1 MIFFSKIKRAFTE
14 PLGTL
19 LTAGFITLLAAG
31 LIYPV
36 GLSVRD
42 AFVTPDGGMSFYWF
56 TRLAEDGSGRLMLNS
71 LWLAAITTVLC
82 TIISLP
88 LALLRMRREFV
99 GREFFSL
106 MMLAPLIL
114 PPFVGAIAI
123 QRFLGQFGS
132 LNLLLD
138 KLGVIDFA
146 SGVLPPDWL
155 ESGFTGVVIMQVL
168 HLFPIIYLN
177 ASAALANLDPSQVEA
192 AANLGASPWVRLR
205 KIILPQIRP
214 GLFAGG
220 AVVFI
225 WSLTDIGTPLMLNYR
240 DLAGVRIFTS
250 LTSGKYFGSDFAL
263 VVVLLAVSIICY
275 VMGKFVLGR
284 EPAQLNTRATRGAVT
299 KRLGVFGTLGA
310 WVLFGAVTLLAILPH
325 IGVVLSALAGD
336 WFDSILPEQY
346 TLTHMAAVVTDSDTY
361 SSIINSLQYAGC
373 STVIDVIIGGVIAW
387 LLIRGKTV
395 GCNLLDAMAMLPLAV
410 PGLILAAGYVA
421 MTAAGPLKAIG
432 PLGDFPA
439 VILII
444 AYSVRR
450 LPLVVRG
457 VSAGLGQ
464 IPTAY
469 EEASR
474 NLGAGRL
481 TTTRRITLPL
491 LTASLAAAAVL
502 TFSFAMLEV
511 SDSLV
516 LAQVARNYPITKQI
530 YALYNSGTGFS
541 ANIAAALGVYG
552 MILLGG
558 TMAISSVIMGKKFGS
573 IFRA

>member
-1 MIFFSKIKRAFTE
+1 MNLKRIFTD

-19 LTAGFITLLAAG
+19 MTVAFIAMLAAG

-36 GLSVRD
+36 WLSVRD
-42 AFVTPDGGMSFYWF
+42 AFTTRDGNFSLYWF
-56 TRLAEDGSGRLMLNS
+56 TRLAEDGSVQLLLNS
-71 LWLAAITTVLC
+71 LWLAAVT
-82 TIISLP
+82 TIICTAVSLP
-88 LALLRMRREFV
+88 LALLRMRREFA

-123 QRFLGQFGS
+123 QQFMGQFGS

-138 KLGVIDFA
+138 KLGVINFA
-146 SGVLPPDWL
+146 SGELPPDWL
-155 ESGFTGVVIMQVL
+155 ASGFTGVVIMQVL

-177 ASAALANLDPSQVEA
+177 ASASLANLDPSQVEA
-192 AANLGASPWVRLR
+192 AANLGASSWVRLR
-205 KIILPQIRP
+205 RIILPQIRP

-225 WSLTDIGTPLMLNYR
+225 WSLTDIGTPLMLNYHN
-240 DLAGVRIFTS
+240 LAGVRIFSS

-263 VVVLLAVSIICY
+263 VVVLLTVSVACY
-275 VMGKFVLGR
+275 VLGKFVLGR

-299 KRLGVFGTLGA
+299 KRMGFFGTLGA
-310 WVLFGAVTLLAILPH
+310 WALFGTVTIFAILPH

-336 WFDSILPEQY
+336 WFNSIMPEQY
-346 TLTHMAAVVTDSDTY
+346 TLSHMTAVVTDSETY
-361 SSIINSLQYAGC
+361 SSIVNSLQYAGC
-373 STVIDVIIGGVIAW
+373 STVIDIVIGGLIAW
-387 LLIRGKTV
+387 LLVRGKAPFT
-395 GCNLLDAMAMLPLAV
+395 GLLDAMAMLPLAV

-421 MTAAGPLKAIG
+421 MTATGPLAKIG

-444 AYSVRR
+444 AYSIRR

-457 VSAGLGQ
+457 VTAGLQQ
-464 IPTAY
+464 IPLAY
-469 EEASR
+469 EEAAR
-474 NLGAGRL
+474 NLGAGKL
-481 TTTRRITLPL
+481 KTTRRITLPL
-491 LTASLAAAAVL
+491 LTSSLVAAGVL
-502 TFSFAMLEV
+502 TFAFAMLEV

-516 LAQVARNYPITKQI
+516 LAQVAKNYPITKQI
-530 YALYNSGTGFS
+530 YSLYNSGTGFS

-558 TMAISSVIMGKKFGS
+558 TMVISSVIMGKKFGS

>member
-1 MIFFSKIKRAFTE
+1 MSFGGYIKRIFVE
-14 PLGTL
+14 PFGTS
-19 LTAGFITLLAAG
+19 LTAGLTALLAAA

-36 GLSVRD
+36 CIAVHD
-42 AFVTPDGGMSFYWF
+42 AFVTQNGQFSLYWF
-56 TRLAEDGSGRLMLNS
+56 TRLADDGSLRLLGNS
-71 LWLAAITTVLC
+71 LLLAAITTVAC

-88 LALLRMRREFV
+88 LALLRVECEFI

-138 KLGVIDFA
+138 RLGVIDFA
-146 SGVLPPDWL
+146 SGELPPDWL
-155 ESGFTGVVIMQVL
+155 ASGFVGVVIMQVL

-177 ASAALANLDPSQVEA
+177 AAASLTNLDPSQVEA
-192 AANLGASPWVRLR
+192 AENLGAPAWVRLR
-205 KIILPQIRP
+205 RIILPQIRP

-220 AVVFI
+220 AIVFI

-240 DLAGVRIFTS
+240 DLAGVRIFSS

-263 VVVLLAVSIICY
+263 VVVLLAVSIACY
-275 VMGKFVLGR
+275 VLGKFVLGR
-284 EPAQLNTRATRGAVT
+284 EPEQINTRAMRGAVT
-299 KRLGVFGTLGA
+299 KRLGAAGTLGA
-310 WVLFGAVTLLAILPH
+310 WVLFGTVTVMAILPH

-346 TLTHMAAVVTDSDTY
+346 TFAHMAGVVTDSQTY
-361 SSIINSLQYAGC
+361 LSIVNSLQYAGC
-373 STVIDVIIGGVIAW
+373 STVIDIIMGGLIAW
-387 LLIRGKTV
+387 LLVRGRTV
-395 GCNLLDAMAMLPLAV
+395 GSSVLDAMAMLPLAV

-421 MTAAGPLKAIG
+421 MTATGPLAKIG
-432 PLGDFPA
+432 PLGKYPA

-457 VSAGLGQ
+457 ISAGLQQ
-464 IPTAY
+464 IPTTY
-469 EEASR
+469 EEAAR
-474 NLGAGRL
+474 NLGAGRIK
-481 TTTRRITLPL
+481 TARRITLPL
-491 LTASLAAAAVL
+491 LTSSFAAAAVL
-502 TFSFAMLEV
+502 AFAFAMLEV

-516 LAQVARNYPITKQI
+516 LAQVAENYPITKQI
-530 YALYNSGTGFS
+530 YSLYNSGTGFS

-552 MILLGG
+552 MVLLGG
-558 TMAISSVIMGKKFGS
+558 TMAISSIIMGRKFGS